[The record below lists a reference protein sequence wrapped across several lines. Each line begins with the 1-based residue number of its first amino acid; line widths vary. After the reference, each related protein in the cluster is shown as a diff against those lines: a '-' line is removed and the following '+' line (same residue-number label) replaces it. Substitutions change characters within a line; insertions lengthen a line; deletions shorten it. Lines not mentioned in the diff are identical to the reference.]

1 MKDAL
6 FLMVVGCFSLMEP
19 AVSFITRPSFLH
31 KPPPSGV
38 SLRAR
43 SSPSEPDLPA
53 ISRRREFLNSLALS
67 SGAVILSSGE
77 PAFADVIGDERL
89 LTATA
94 LELKTVVQNLDSFTT
109 AVASET
115 SEVKLPSQ
123 VPRTVFQRLEKNAHD
138 VTVRDA
144 APDGSDDGFFPAE
157 DFMAVATDYAEHA
170 GAARDLFKLS
180 KLGRS
185 GENGSE
191 EVAKNYA
198 KRCADEVRA
207 ASALLGVLALAVK
220 Q

>member
-1 MKDAL
+1 MTAANGLDIWSIA
-6 FLMVVGCFSLMEP
+6 S
-19 AVSFITRPSFLH
+19 
-31 KPPPSGV
+31 
-38 SLRAR
+38 
-43 SSPSEPDLPA
+43 
-53 ISRRREFLNSLALS
+53 ISA
-67 SGAVILSSGE
+67 
-77 PAFADVIGDERL
+77 ERH
-89 LTATA
+89 T
-94 LELKTVVQNLDSFTT
+94 QN
-109 AVASET
+109 V
-115 SEVKLPSQ
+115 
-123 VPRTVFQRLEKNAHD
+123 
-138 VTVRDA
+138 A